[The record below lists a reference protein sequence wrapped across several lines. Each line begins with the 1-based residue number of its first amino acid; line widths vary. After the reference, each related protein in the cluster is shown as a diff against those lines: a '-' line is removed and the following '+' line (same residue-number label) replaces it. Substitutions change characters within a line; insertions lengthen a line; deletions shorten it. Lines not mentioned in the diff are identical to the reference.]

1 MAGAGSE
8 AGAVVLVARRRRRQR
23 SRRQYRVEF
32 SLGAEEFA
40 ELREA
45 AGAAG
50 LALGA
55 YAAAAT
61 LGAARGGG
69 RDGGDSGGLLLRDV
83 LAGLVRCEEQVRK
96 IGGDLNRAV
105 AKLNATGQADANLAL
120 YAAAAIRSAE
130 RLEEAAGQVLRAA
143 ASAAPGRGD
152 GGGQLLHQA
161 LTGLVR
167 CAAQVR
173 RIGVNL
179 NQAVAK
185 LNATGQADGNLALH
199 AAAAIRIAER
209 LDEAAE
215 QVRRMVAR

>member
-23 SRRQYRVEF
+23 SRRRYRVEF
-32 SLGAEEFA
+32 SCDQEEYA

-69 RDGGDSGGLLLRDV
+69 GGGGPLLRDA
-83 LAGLVRCEEQVRK
+83 LAWLVRCEEQVRK
-96 IGGDLNRAV
+96 VGGELNRAV
-105 AKLNATGQADANLAL
+105 AKLNATGQADGNLAL
-120 YAAAAIRSAE
+120 YAAAAIRSAG
-130 RLEEAAGQVLRAA
+130 RLEEAAGQVRRAA

-173 RIGVNL
+173 RIGTNL

-209 LDEAAE
+209 LDEEAE